1 MKGKRKNHIRKVVA
15 LILALCMII
24 GQSQGVFADNAV
36 SAGDQDTHRIE
47 EKIYS
52 EALAEA
58 AAEEESIVSDEPV
71 SGAEDGEVIDGGVRD
86 VSLAE
91 SRILDEIRGDALAAE
106 VSAEVPSEN
115 RAFDYSHLKF
125 NWVGAEGMG
134 LTKTYTGR
142 EIRPELEVYWSP
154 SENETDKTKF
164 EKLTEGKD
172 YNIVQ
177 FTDNMNLGV
186 ARVLLRPDG
195 IYTGDDLEW
204 GFIIAPNPDLV
215 EVTPG
220 STSVTFKNK
229 HEKNSSNTLYV
240 AVVSMDGITGDPAT
254 QTYPTVVGKAVES
267 GGGTAEITSYYY
279 EDSDHKVQSSPI
291 QPETK
296 YLVYAAEYEDM
307 YVDDEAVAWEGTVK
321 KETVTEKKSSEPE
334 TTTLKDGSDPAIS
347 FKALTQKDQ
356 SVKLSWTPSKTSG
369 YKTFALYRLKD
380 DATDLEDAGSWKT
393 LMDPGSKKKA
403 YTDKD
408 NVYSVGANPAKSGV
422 YKLTANH
429 GAGDTSYIMVAAPWL
444 YKTES
449 GEAVGTQDF
458 TFTAL
463 RKSQALSYN
472 LEIAS
477 VNKEKEKD
485 PNGFGDPTRVTSV
498 RSEDAET
505 SQYTIK
511 KGLTSEA
518 AKTLYGAEAPRIG
531 VKYFFRVKS
540 VFAYR
545 NLTVTSYAS
554 NVLNRKVGP
563 AKCTVFSIDGLSLH
577 DQIEQTEASHIA
589 DMFAG
594 KDIPSLQG
602 VHADSDGTCWKKGYI
617 TFRYEGDFNDVKE
630 FQLLRSTTE
639 DGKLKVVRKYS
650 TSNSTLFGK
659 LNDADYARMN
669 ELRVE
674 ALGTEQ
680 GEKYYSYMKDYYEKC
695 LWVEYDD
702 FTPEVEYYYTMRA
715 VSKTG
720 NVTGDCGPVMLNKTK
735 FEKVQNLIVVDS
747 GCNSIYLAWKHDDC
761 AKEYWVYR
769 DTVSGNFKN
778 VTGATK
784 PVLKVKG
791 SKYEEIDI
799 PNAEGE
805 AITQKTHIA
814 YDMTAGGGK
823 EYYYMVRPIY
833 KNNKSDNYQKFS
845 YAVACSEEAVKAT
858 IGELY
863 VKTITPAVY
872 SVKQLQVKWSGV
884 VNNEDKKNPVDAYQI
899 ELLDGTVS
907 KGKWEVQKNDPAT
920 KKAFNARSFLIPTLV
935 EKVGHEYTI
944 MVRPKLGD
952 EYGDKDGKGKVTAK
966 TYPLAAANLKVSKQ
980 TGSNFE
986 NGAKITFEINSK
998 DRDYADNIWYEVT
1011 SGSRTIKEGFF
1022 SDSNNCKVSFADS
1035 DYLSRGAT
1043 RGYKVKTTYVEGSD
1057 RTDGKTTSVSYSKP
1071 DRVKLRSGSGND
1083 HKNDLEVGDTYHVY
1097 AYFEANGSPAT
1108 VQDYDEIKSS
1118 DSDIVKIKDISYD
1131 SDNKRW
1137 DIKVKAEGSGSAKIK
1152 IKGYQHNWGGISDE
1166 FKITV
1171 KKSSSSSSSSSS
1183 R

>member
-1 MKGKRKNHIRKVVA
+1 M
-15 LILALCMII
+15 
-24 GQSQGVFADNAV
+24 
-36 SAGDQDTHRIE
+36 
-47 EKIYS
+47 
-52 EALAEA
+52 
-58 AAEEESIVSDEPV
+58 
-71 SGAEDGEVIDGGVRD
+71 
-86 VSLAE
+86 
-91 SRILDEIRGDALAAE
+91 
-106 VSAEVPSEN
+106 
-115 RAFDYSHLKF
+115 
-125 NWVGAEGMG
+125 
-134 LTKTYTGR
+134 
-142 EIRPELEVYWSP
+142 
-154 SENETDKTKF
+154 
-164 EKLTEGKD
+164 
-172 YNIVQ
+172 
-177 FTDNMNLGV
+177 
-186 ARVLLRPDG
+186 
-195 IYTGDDLEW
+195 
-204 GFIIAPNPDLV
+204 
-215 EVTPG
+215 
-220 STSVTFKNK
+220 
-229 HEKNSSNTLYV
+229 
-240 AVVSMDGITGDPAT
+240 
-254 QTYPTVVGKAVES
+254 
-267 GGGTAEITSYYY
+267 
-279 EDSDHKVQSSPI
+279 DSD
-291 QPETK
+291 
-296 YLVYAAEYEDM
+296 
-307 YVDDEAVAWEGTVK
+307 
-321 KETVTEKKSSEPE
+321 
-334 TTTLKDGSDPAIS
+334 
-347 FKALTQKDQ
+347 
-356 SVKLSWTPSKTSG
+356 
-369 YKTFALYRLKD
+369 
-380 DATDLEDAGSWKT
+380 
-393 LMDPGSKKKA
+393 
-403 YTDKD
+403 
-408 NVYSVGANPAKSGV
+408 N
-422 YKLTANH
+422 
-429 GAGDTSYIMVAAPWL
+429 
-444 YKTES
+444 
-449 GEAVGTQDF
+449 
-458 TFTAL
+458 
-463 RKSQALSYN
+463 
-472 LEIAS
+472 
-477 VNKEKEKD
+477 
-485 PNGFGDPTRVTSV
+485 
-498 RSEDAET
+498 
-505 SQYTIK
+505 
-511 KGLTSEA
+511 
-518 AKTLYGAEAPRIG
+518 
-531 VKYFFRVKS
+531 
-540 VFAYR
+540 
-545 NLTVTSYAS
+545 
-554 NVLNRKVGP
+554 
-563 AKCTVFSIDGLSLH
+563 
-577 DQIEQTEASHIA
+577 
-589 DMFAG
+589 
-594 KDIPSLQG
+594 
-602 VHADSDGTCWKKGYI
+602 
-617 TFRYEGDFNDVKE
+617 
-630 FQLLRSTTE
+630 
-639 DGKLKVVRKYS
+639 
-650 TSNSTLFGK
+650 
-659 LNDADYARMN
+659 
-669 ELRVE
+669 
-674 ALGTEQ
+674 
-680 GEKYYSYMKDYYEKC
+680 
-695 LWVEYDD
+695 
-702 FTPEVEYYYTMRA
+702 
-715 VSKTG
+715 
-720 NVTGDCGPVMLNKTK
+720 
-735 FEKVQNLIVVDS
+735 
-747 GCNSIYLAWKHDDC
+747 NSIYLAWKHDDC

-805 AITQKTHIA
+805 AITQKTNIA
-814 YDMTAGGGK
+814 YDMTAGGGI

-1152 IKGYQHNWGGISDE
+1152 IKGYQHNWGGIADE